1 MGIVDAHYL
10 ADSCWRHVINP
21 AVRLA
26 RARKARAFFIA
37 ACDYANPRRIL
48 AGGGYA
54 RSVNRESPASPE
66 PGSHSVLLARI
77 QTAVPSTF

>member
-21 AVRLA
+21 AVWPALERRGL
-26 RARKARAFFIA
+26 FFIA
-37 ACDYANPRRIL
+37 AYDYANPRRIL

-54 RSVNRESPASPE
+54 RSV
-66 PGSHSVLLARI
+66 I
-77 QTAVPSTF
+77 